1 MDDLLDRI
9 SNSSLLHKVKLIRG
23 MKHIRRGQVLSFR
36 PEYTIESHMYQ
47 MTVLFMIM
55 WKDEIF
61 FTDHNEELFNE
72 VLYAIITHDIGEVV
86 IGDIPW
92 HTKRMINY
100 DDSIES
106 KVISTLIDKKEMSEV
121 AKTIL
126 DLLDMLEFHISLSEN
141 RVRGNIM
148 QETAYFNSEKAIRS
162 IEKRMLDEGY
172 ICSPRKFK
180 DFIDNI
186 IYYN

>member
-1 MDDLLDRI
+1 MEDIIDRI
-9 SNSSLLHKVKLIRG
+9 SNSSLLTKVKLIRG

-61 FTDHNEELFNE
+61 FTDHNEELYNE

-100 DDSIES
+100 DDSVED
-106 KVISTLIDKKEMSEV
+106 KVINTLVNEKSISYV
-121 AKTIL
+121 AKDIL
-126 DLLDMLEFHISLSEN
+126 SLLDMLEFHISLSEN
-141 RVRGNIM
+141 RIQGNIL
-148 QETAYFNSEKAIRS
+148 QEIAYHNSERAIKEM
-162 IEKRMLDEGY
+162 EKKMLEDGY
-172 ICSPRKFK
+172 ICSSRKFK

-186 IYYN
+186 INY